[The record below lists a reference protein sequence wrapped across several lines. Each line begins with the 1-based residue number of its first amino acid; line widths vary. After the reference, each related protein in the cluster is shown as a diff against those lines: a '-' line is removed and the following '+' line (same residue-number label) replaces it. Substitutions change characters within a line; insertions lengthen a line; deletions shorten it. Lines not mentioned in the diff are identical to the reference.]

1 MKWKRSSPPDLLL
14 VGTMP
19 LSANLE
25 LQATQLSNVPL
36 PGEEIDAILG
46 ARSGMDTPGCIPT
59 LIIITY

>member
-1 MKWKRSSPPDLLL
+1 MKWKRGSPPALLL

-46 ARSGMDTPGCIPT
+46 ARSGMDTPSCIPVSLT
-59 LIIITY
+59 ITH